1 MNDISLPTSLNSSLL
16 ADHQHCSVS
25 RLPARQYSERL
36 QLALESR
43 LKARLPLSGPG
54 LTIYSSVWKQH
65 VTPAGRAIFRLR
77 ASGRRTSDSEPSLE
91 QQGWPT
97 PTLEAKEWSESA
109 VAAWIAGERGT
120 HGLDIG
126 AAAVMAGWPTPMT
139 RDWKG
144 PQGRSYKGES
154 LDLPALTQMAGWP
167 TPTTRDHKDGSEC
180 PNVPVNAL
188 LGREVWKAGW
198 PTPRSADG
206 EKNVRSEEGSARE
219 MERKGGPQDLMQ
231 GASLA
236 GWPTPVTVP
245 DSEASHGQL
254 SGDYRR
260 AIGRMFPTDQPM
272 RLTARGELL
281 TGSTAAMPSGGL
293 LNPSH
298 SRWLM
303 GYPPEWDD
311 CAATAMLSSRKPRQ
325 SSSARSQAP
334 LKTSVRLSRW
344 QILILSRT
352 SKCVK

>member
-16 ADHQHCSVS
+16 ADHQRCSVS

-91 QQGWPT
+91 Q
-97 PTLEAKEWSESA
+97 S
-109 VAAWIAGERGT
+109 
-120 HGLDIG
+120 
-126 AAAVMAGWPTPMT
+126 GWPTPMS

-144 PQGRSYKGES
+144 PQGRSYKDES
-154 LDLPALTQMAGWP
+154 FDLPALTQMAGWP
-167 TPTTRDHKDGSEC
+167 TPTPTTRDHKDGSEC
-180 PNVPVNAL
+180 QNVPVNAL

-231 GASLA
+231 SASLA
-236 GWPTPVTVP
+236 GWTTPCAQDDRLQGGMRSRLENGRQMTPPAEAKTTVGEWGP
-245 DSEASHGQL
+245 
-254 SGDYRR
+254 
-260 AIGRMFPTDQPM
+260 PQPM
-272 RLTARGELL
+272 RLTAHGELL
-281 TGSTAAMPSGGL
+281 TGSTAGMPSGGQ
-293 LNPSH
+293 LNPAH

-311 CAATAMLSSRKPRQ
+311 CAVTAMPLSRERRQ

-334 LKTSVRLSRW
+334 LKTSVHLSRW